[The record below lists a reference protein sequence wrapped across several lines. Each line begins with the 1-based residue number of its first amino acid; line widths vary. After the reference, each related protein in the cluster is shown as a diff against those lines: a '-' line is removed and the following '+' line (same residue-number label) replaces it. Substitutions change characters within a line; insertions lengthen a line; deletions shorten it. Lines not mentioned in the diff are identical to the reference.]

1 MNGHRFDHSN
11 LMGSHAALVA
21 IRDPTLK
28 GNGTM
33 NWKNA
38 ASRYGSLS
46 IGIHWLMLLLFVAV
60 YGTVELHE
68 LFEKGS
74 DPRKLLMTW
83 HFMLGILVFVL
94 VWLRLAAR
102 LSGPT
107 PAILPEP
114 PGLQQL
120 SSKLL
125 HLALYVLMI
134 GMPLIGWLMLSAAGK
149 PIPFFGLEL
158 PTLIGENKGLAEQLE
173 ELHEIVGTTGYFLIG
188 LHTVAALYHH
198 YIKHD
203 NTLTRMLPERK

>member
-1 MNGHRFDHSN
+1 MT
-11 LMGSHAALVA
+11 LHAGMVA
-21 IRDPTLK
+21 IRDLTLK
-28 GNGTM
+28 GDEMM
-33 NWKNA
+33 NWKNSA
-38 ASRYGSLS
+38 GRYGSLS
-46 IGIHWLMLLLFVAV
+46 IGIHWLMVLLFVAV
-60 YGTVELHE
+60 YGAVELHE

-74 DPRKLLMTW
+74 ALRAGLMTW
-83 HFMLGILVFVL
+83 HFMLGMLVFVL

-125 HLALYVLMI
+125 HLALYALMI
-134 GMPLIGWLMLSAAGK
+134 GMPLLGWLMLSADGK
-149 PIPFFGLEL
+149 PVPFFGLEL
-158 PTLIGENKGLAEQLE
+158 PALIGENKDLAELFE
-173 ELHEIVGTTGYFLIG
+173 ELHEVAGTTGYFLIA

-198 YIKHD
+198 HIVRD

>member
-1 MNGHRFDHSN
+1 MN
-11 LMGSHAALVA
+11 L
-21 IRDPTLK
+21 
-28 GNGTM
+28 
-33 NWKNA
+33 KNA
-38 ASRYGSLS
+38 TLRYGSLS

-74 DPRKLLMTW
+74 NLREMLMTW
-83 HFMLGILVFVL
+83 HFMLGMLVFVL

-125 HLALYVLMI
+125 HLALYLLMI
-134 GMPLIGWLMLSAAGK
+134 GMPLTGWLMLSAAGK

-158 PTLIGENKGLAEQLE
+158 PALIGENKDLAKQIKEV
-173 ELHEIVGTTGYFLIG
+173 HEFVGTTGYFLIG

-203 NTLTRMLPERK
+203 NTLTRMLPGRK